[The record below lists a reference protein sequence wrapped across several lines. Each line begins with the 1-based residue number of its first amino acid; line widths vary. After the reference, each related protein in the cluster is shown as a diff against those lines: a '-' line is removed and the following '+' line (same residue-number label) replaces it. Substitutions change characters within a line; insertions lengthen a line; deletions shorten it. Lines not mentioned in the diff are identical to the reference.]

1 MTLSAFWERVAMA
14 PLSTHIGE
22 TWWFPLLESIHVIAA
37 TFLVGTILMVDLR
50 LLGVAGRAYATTVIS
65 REVVPWTWGAFTVA
79 VLTGIGMFIS
89 RADHY
94 AANPALQIKLV
105 LLVLAGVNMLVF
117 HRIGWRDVAQWD
129 SAAVTSNA
137 AKVAGATSLTI
148 WIGVLLT
155 GRWIGHLL

>member
-1 MTLSAFWERVAMA
+1 MSYSSFWERVAMA

-50 LLGVAGRAYATTVIS
+50 LLGVAGRAYAASVVS
-65 REVVPWTWGAFTVA
+65 REVVPWTWGAFVIA
-79 VLTGIGMFIS
+79 VITGLGMFLS

-94 AANPALQIKLV
+94 VINRAFQIKLA
-105 LLVLAGVNMLVF
+105 LLVLAGINMLVF
-117 HRIGWRDVAQWD
+117 QRIGWREIARWD
-129 SAAVTSNA
+129 QAVVTTTHAKLAAVTSL
-137 AKVAGATSLTI
+137 VL
-148 WIGVLLT
+148 WVGVLLA